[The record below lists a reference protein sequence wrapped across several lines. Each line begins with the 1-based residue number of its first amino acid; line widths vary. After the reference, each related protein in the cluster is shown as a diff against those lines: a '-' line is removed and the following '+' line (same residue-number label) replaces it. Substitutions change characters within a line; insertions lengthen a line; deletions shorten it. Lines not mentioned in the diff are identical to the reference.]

1 MNLFAKTCFGALL
14 LSGLGA
20 CATPAITSQA
30 ETGDRYALSELNV
43 YAPRVDAVEERVEIA
58 TSEDPAG
65 ILAGR
70 ARAERF
76 GSLFLKL
83 GDGPIIMN
91 VPAGSTDERVVRR
104 QSEEIRSILYAQGVS
119 LSAIATRP
127 YAANGTTNAPIT
139 LSFRRYTAIP
149 YPCAPLNE
157 IDLSDAFHNQSNPA
171 HGCTVNWN
179 IAAMVANPRD
189 LVLARELGPSD
200 ADRRQIVIEKYESG
214 TPTQTERGAGE
225 NGTVSTAVN

>member
-1 MNLFAKTCFGALL
+1 MNLFAKSCFGVLL

-20 CATPAITSQA
+20 CASPGT
-30 ETGDRYALSELNV
+30 TGDRYALSELNV
-43 YAPRVDAVEERVEIA
+43 YAPRVEAVEERVEIA
-58 TSEDPAG
+58 TSADQAG

-70 ARAERF
+70 ERAERF

-83 GDGPIIMN
+83 GDGPIVMN
-91 VPAGSTDERVVRR
+91 VPAGGKDDDFIRR
-104 QSEEIRSILYAQGVS
+104 QTEELRAVLYAQGVS
-119 LSAIATRP
+119 MSAIATRP

-149 YPCAPLNE
+149 YPCTPLNE
-157 IDLSDAFHNQSNPA
+157 IDLSDTFRNQSNPS

-189 LVLARELGPSD
+189 LILARELDPSD
-200 ADRRQIVIEKYESG
+200 ADRRQVVIEKYESG
-214 TPTQTERGAGE
+214 VPTQTVRGEGE
-225 NGTVSTAVN
+225 KGTVSTAVN